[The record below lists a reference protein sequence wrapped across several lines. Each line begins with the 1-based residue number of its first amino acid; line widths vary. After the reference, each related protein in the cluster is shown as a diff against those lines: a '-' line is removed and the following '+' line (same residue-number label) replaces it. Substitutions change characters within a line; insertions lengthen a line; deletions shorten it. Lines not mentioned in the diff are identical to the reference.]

1 VKYYATFERT
11 TFEGGAT
18 PRPAEDVI
26 LVRAQIG
33 F

>member
-11 TFEGGAT
+11 TFDGGTIA
-18 PRPAEDVI
+18 RPVEDMI
-26 LVRAQIG
+26 LFRTQIG